1 MSNRDWQNWY
11 DNLPRRLQLHYH
23 YNRRLFFDDGYFERA
38 DRVLGY
44 PEWTEP
50 VIQVIRKLG
59 CLLFTHDFSDGW
71 YSGPASCA
79 YCGKVKN
86 ETLQSDTHW

>member
-1 MSNRDWQNWY
+1 
-11 DNLPRRLQLHYH
+11 
-23 YNRRLFFDDGYFERA
+23 
-38 DRVLGY
+38 
-44 PEWTEP
+44 
-50 VIQVIRKLG
+50 LG